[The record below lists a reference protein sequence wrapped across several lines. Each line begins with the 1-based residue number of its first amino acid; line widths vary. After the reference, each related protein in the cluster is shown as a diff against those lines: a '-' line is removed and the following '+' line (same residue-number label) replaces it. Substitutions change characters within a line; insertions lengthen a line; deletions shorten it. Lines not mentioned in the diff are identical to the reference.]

1 MNKDNIDAF
10 FDSLTPEELKEKWE
24 NYNYLS
30 PPRFTNITIVASVS
44 KDGSIGNSGDNSLIK
59 TSKEDF
65 KNFRELTEGN
75 TVIMGRKT
83 WESLPNKPL
92 PNRLNIIVS
101 STLENQ
107 SDAFVVNT
115 LERAIDLSYGKIFVI
130 GGAQLYREAFKY
142 NPNLILSVWHDR
154 SLTGDVKFPK
164 GWEEI
169 LKDYKRK
176 SVKFKKE
183 FDLERYEHKKIR

>member
-10 FDSLTPEELKEKWE
+10 FESLTTEELKEKWE

-30 PPRFTNITIVASVS
+30 PPRFVDINVIASVT
-44 KDGSIGNSGDNSLIK
+44 KDGSIGDSQSNGLLK

-65 KNFRELTEGN
+65 EVFKGLTEGN

-92 PNRLNIIVS
+92 PNRLNIVVS

-115 LERAIDLSYGKIFVI
+115 LERAIDLSYGKIFVV
-130 GGAQLYREAFKY
+130 GGAQLYAEAFKY
-142 NPNLILSVWHDR
+142 FPTLILSVWHDR

-183 FDLERYEHKKIR
+183 FNLEKYENRR